1 MPVTRTAAGSAHGPG
16 PHGRAAGARR
26 PQRRSAPRR
35 TRTGSRWTP
44 YVLVAPFFVF
54 FAAFG
59 VFPLAATAWASLYR
73 MELTA
78 PDEREWA
85 GLHNYARL
93 AGDEFFWNALANTV
107 TIGVLATVPQLLLAL
122 GVAHLLD
129 VRLRGRGV
137 FRVVALA
144 PYATSVAAATL
155 VFALFFG
162 RDHGMANWALGLV
175 GLDPVDWQNG
185 PWASKFAVASIVIWR
200 WTGYNAL
207 IYLAAM
213 QTVPPELYE
222 AASLD
227 GASRLRQFLHVT
239 LPGLRPALAFT
250 VLVSTIGAMQL
261 FGEPLLFGSGGGA
274 TGGADHQFQTLGL
287 YLYEQGWVNLHLGRA
302 AAIAWTMLLVLV
314 VLFGA
319 VRLLRAGL
327 ARRESGRR
335 GAVRRGSGHR
345 ESVRRGSGRRGS
357 VRRGWSR

>member
-1 MPVTRTAAGSAHGPG
+1 MTTTPRTGGLQDDGTPDTARRTGPG
-16 PHGRAAGARR
+16 GRAGG
-26 PQRRSAPRR
+26 PRSAPRR
-35 TRTGSRWTP
+35 TRPGSRWAP
-44 YVLVAPFFVF
+44 YVLVAPFFVL

-73 MELTA
+73 MDLTA
-78 PDEREWA
+78 PDEREWV

-93 AGDEFFWNALANTV
+93 ADDEFFWNALANTV
-107 TIGVLATVPQLLLAL
+107 AIGVLATVPQLLLAL
-122 GVAHLLD
+122 GAAHLLD

-175 GLDPVDWQNG
+175 GVSPVDWQNG
-185 PWASKFAVASIVIWR
+185 PWASRCAVASIVIWR

-213 QTVPPELYE
+213 QTVPHELYE
-222 AASLD
+222 AAALD
-227 GASRLRQFLHVT
+227 GASRWRQFLHVT

-250 VLVSTIGAMQL
+250 GLVSTIGAMQL
-261 FGEPLLFGSGGGA
+261 FGEPLLFGSGAGA

-302 AAIAWTMLLVLV
+302 AAIAWTMLLILV

-319 VRLLRAGL
+319 VRLARAGL
-327 ARRESGRR
+327 ARREGRTR
-335 GAVRRGSGHR
+335 REGLARRTGLARREGAR
-345 ESVRRGSGRRGS
+345 
-357 VRRGWSR
+357 

>member
-1 MPVTRTAAGSAHGPG
+1 MPVTRTATGSAHGPG

-26 PQRRSAPRR
+26 PQGRSAPRR

-73 MELTA
+73 MGLTA

-227 GASRLRQFLHVT
+227 GASRWRQFLHVT

-250 VLVSTIGAMQL
+250 ALVSTIGAMQL

-302 AAIAWTMLLVLV
+302 AAIAWTMLLILV
-314 VLFGA
+314 ALFGT
-319 VRLLRAGL
+319 VRLLRSGL
-327 ARRESGRR
+327 ARR
-335 GAVRRGSGHR
+335 GSAR
-345 ESVRRGSGRRGS
+345 QESVRRGSARQESARRGS
-357 VRRGWSR
+357 ARQGWRR